1 MKLLIGKTI
10 KNVEYI
16 TDAEATN
23 LGTDIITAGITFDDG
38 SKIISYDQG
47 HYNGVGALY
56 TNIEGIET
64 LPVCA
69 SYITKELIAK
79 WNVTASKLNGLKV
92 INVRMLSDDE
102 LDYFG
107 WTKRVEV
114 ILLEDNQCIIPMSDD
129 EGNESGE
136 WFFLKDSEVV

>member
-1 MKLLIGKTI
+1 MKLLIGKII

-16 TDAEATN
+16 TKKEASD
-23 LGTDIITAGITFDDG
+23 LGTDTVTVAITFNDG
-38 SKIISYDQG
+38 SKIISYDPS

-56 TNIEGIET
+56 TNVPNVET

-69 SYITKELIAK
+69 SYITQELIEK

-92 INVRMLSDDE
+92 SNVRMLSDGE

-114 ILLEDNQCIIPMSDD
+114 IILEDNQCIIPMSDD

-136 WFFLKDSEVV
+136 WLFLKDSKEV